1 MTKEEGGHRTPFVDN
16 YCPQVFVRTIDVTVS
31 LTHPEGTEDPNDK
44 YVMPGDNVEMQ
55 YELTRDVALK
65 DGQRFTIHE
74 DDKTV
79 GTGAITKV
87 IE

>member
-1 MTKEEGGHRTPFVDN
+1 MTKEEGGHRTPFVNN
-16 YCPQVFVRTIDVTVS
+16 YCPQVFVRTTDVTVN

-55 YELTRDVALK
+55 CELTRDVALE
-65 DGQRFTIHE
+65 DG
-74 DDKTV
+74 KTV
-79 GTGAITKV
+79 GTGVITKI

>member
-1 MTKEEGGHRTPFVDN
+1 MTKEDGGHRTPFVDN

-55 YELTRDVALK
+55 YELTRDVALE
-65 DGQRFTIHE
+65 DGQRFYYS
-74 DDKTV
+74 
-79 GTGAITKV
+79 
-87 IE
+87 